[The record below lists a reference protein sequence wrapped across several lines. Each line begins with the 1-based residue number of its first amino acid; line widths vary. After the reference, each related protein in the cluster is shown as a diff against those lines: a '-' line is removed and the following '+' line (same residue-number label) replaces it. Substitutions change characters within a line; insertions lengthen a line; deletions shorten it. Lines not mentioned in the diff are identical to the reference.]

1 MRNQG
6 LGSWTARR
14 ARKTPGAVAV
24 IHRETRYTYAQLH
37 ERSTRLAHHLRSLG
51 IRRGDRVAFVAPNHP
66 AFLESLFATGR
77 LGAVFVP
84 LNTRLAERELDHC
97 LSDCGAAVLIH
108 AVSHTS
114 VTPDHVA
121 TLRATIPIDDAYER
135 IVAGGS
141 GTPDPEP
148 IDEPVSLDDTCLIMY
163 TSGTTGRAKG
173 AQLTHGNITW
183 NSINVLVDAD
193 FAHDEVTLV
202 TAPLFHTAALNMTCL
217 PTLLKGGTVVLETA
231 FDPVRTLEL
240 VERLRI
246 TVMFGV
252 PAMYQSLAA
261 EPGFATADLSS
272 VRSLM
277 CGGAPVPEPLI
288 RRYLERGL
296 CFIQGYGATE
306 ASPGVLL
313 LDSDHALAKAGT
325 AGVPHFFT
333 DVRIG
338 AIAASAGEQESA
350 AIGERGEIEVQ
361 GPNVMRG
368 YWGMPE
374 ATAQAI
380 RDGWLSTGDV
390 ATVDADGYVR
400 VVDRVKDMFI
410 SGGENVYPAEVEEVF
425 YGHAAVAECAVI
437 GVPDERWGEVGRAVV
452 VLREGVAADEA
463 TAKDLLEHLVG
474 RLAKYKI
481 PTSVVFAESLPRSGA
496 GKVLKAQLRATPG
509 HVPRPADP
517 RP

>member
-14 ARKTPGAVAV
+14 ARKTPDAVAV
-24 IHRETRYTYAQLH
+24 VHQETRYTYAQLH

-51 IRRGDRVAFVAPNHP
+51 IRRGDRVAFIAPNHP
-66 AFLESLFATGR
+66 AFLEALFAAGQ

-97 LSDCGAAVLIH
+97 VSDCGAGVLIH
-108 AVSHTS
+108 SASCTS
-114 VTPDHVA
+114 VAPGRVA
-121 TLRATIPIDDAYER
+121 TLRVTVPLDDAYEQ
-135 IVAGGS
+135 IVGS
-141 GTPDPEP
+141 GPAPEP
-148 IDEPVSLDDTCLIMY
+148 IDEPVTLDDTCLIMY

-183 NSINVLVDAD
+183 NSINVLVDTD

-217 PTLLKGGTVVLETA
+217 PTLLKGGTVVIEAA
-231 FDPVRTLEL
+231 FDPARTLEL
-240 VERLRI
+240 VERHGI

-252 PAMYQSLAA
+252 PAMYQALAA

-288 RRYLERGL
+288 RTYLERGL

-313 LDSDHALAKAGT
+313 LDRDHALSKAGT

-333 DVRIG
+333 DVRVRTMSG
-338 AIAASAGEQESA
+338 QPTE
-350 AIGERGEIEVQ
+350 IGERGEIEVQ
-361 GPNVMRG
+361 GPNVMLG
-368 YWGMPE
+368 YWGLPD
-374 ATAQAI
+374 ATAATL
-380 RDGWLSTGDV
+380 RDGWLGTGDV
-390 ATVDADGYVR
+390 ATVDADGYVK
-400 VVDRVKDMFI
+400 VVDRVKDMII

-425 YGHAAVAECAVI
+425 YSHPAVADCAVI

-452 VLREGVAADEA
+452 VLREGVAGDEA
-463 TAKDLLEHLVG
+463 IAKELLDHLAG

-481 PTSVVFAESLPRSGA
+481 PKSVVFTGSLPRSGA
-496 GKVLKAQLRATPG
+496 GKVLKAKLRDTYG
-509 HVPRPADP
+509 TVP
-517 RP
+517 

>member
-24 IHRETRYTYAQLH
+24 VYQDVRYTYAQLH
-37 ERSTRLAHHLRSLG
+37 ERATRLAHHLRALG
-51 IRRGDRVAFVAPNHP
+51 IRRGDRVAFIAPNHP
-66 AFLESLFATGR
+66 AYLETLFAAGQ

-97 LSDCGAAVLIH
+97 VSDCGASVLIH
-108 AVSHTS
+108 SAACTS
-114 VTPDHVA
+114 VTPGRVP
-121 TLRATIPIDDAYER
+121 TLRVTVPIDDAYER
-135 IVAGGS
+135 VVGS
-141 GTPDPEP
+141 GPAPEP
-148 IDEPVSLDDTCLIMY
+148 IDEPVSLEDTCLIMY

-183 NSINVLVDAD
+183 NSINVLVDTD

-217 PTLLKGGTVVLETA
+217 PTLLKGGTVIVEAA
-231 FDPVRTLEL
+231 FDPARTLEL
-240 VERLRI
+240 VERHRV

-252 PAMYQSLAA
+252 PAMYQSVAA

-272 VRSLM
+272 VRSLL

-288 RRYLERGL
+288 RTYLDRGL
-296 CFIQGYGATE
+296 SFIQGYGATE

-313 LDSDHALAKAGT
+313 LDGDHALSKAGT

-333 DVRIG
+333 DVRVRTLG
-338 AIAASAGEQESA
+338 GEAAEV
-350 AIGERGEIEVQ
+350 GERGEIEVQ

-368 YWGMPE
+368 YWCDPE
-374 ATAQAI
+374 STAQALH
-380 RDGWLSTGDV
+380 DGWLRTGDV
-390 ATVDADGYVR
+390 ATVDGDGYVK
-400 VVDRVKDMFI
+400 VVDRVKDMII

-425 YGHAAVAECAVI
+425 YSHRAVAECAVI

-452 VLREGVAADEA
+452 VLREGLPGDEA
-463 TAKDLLEHLVG
+463 MAKELLDHLVG

-481 PTSVVFAESLPRSGA
+481 PKSVVFIDALPRTGA
-496 GKVLKAQLRATPG
+496 GKILKAKLRESHGA
-509 HVPRPADP
+509 V
-517 RP
+517 